1 MTLCRVRAWLPC
13 AVVGVLLACAPP
25 AAPAAPASRDEALGD
40 LEHAQTE
47 RRAEAVVWIANYGG
61 IGDQPLLLKRLR
73 DKDPLVREFAE
84 QGLWLLWGRSG
95 DAAIDALMARGIEQM
110 QTGRHREAVAT
121 FTEVIRRRP
130 EFAEGWNKRA
140 TVHFFAGD
148 YRKSLAD
155 CDEVMRRN
163 PSHFGALSGYGQIY
177 FRLEQYERA
186 IEYWRRALEVNPNLT
201 GVEINL
207 KAAGE
212 LLRQKR
218 GRTA

>member
-1 MTLCRVRAWLPC
+1 MVLCRVRACLLC
-13 AVVGVLLACAPP
+13 AIVGVLLACAPP
-25 AAPAAPASRDEALGD
+25 AALAAPASRDEALGD

-47 RRAEAVVWIANYGG
+47 RRAEAVAWIANHGG
-61 IGDQPLLLKRLR
+61 IDDQALLLRRLR

-95 DAAIDALMARGIEQM
+95 DAAIDALMARGSEQM

-148 YRKSLAD
+148 YPKSLAD

-163 PSHFGALSGYGQIY
+163 PYHFGALSGYGQIY

-186 IEYWRRALEVNPNLT
+186 IEYWRRALDVNPNMT

-207 KAAGE
+207 RGVE
-212 LLRQKR
+212 QLLRQKR